1 MKTILKLLV
10 VALVLNASWHV
21 GSAYW
26 QHYQF
31 EDEVHEAAQ
40 FVGRSKADELTAR
53 VYELAD
59 KYEIPLEA
67 DAVKVV
73 KAQRRV
79 TVDAAYSREIE
90 LAPRYPRH
98 WDFAIHVTVLT
109 LN

>member
-1 MKTILKLLV
+1 MKTIIKLIV
-10 VALVLNASWHV
+10 VALVLNAAFHV
-21 GSAYW
+21 GTAYW

-31 EDEVHEAAQ
+31 EDEVKEAAQ

-59 KYEIPLEA
+59 KYEIPLDA
-67 DAVKVV
+67 DAVKVT

-79 TVDAAYSREIE
+79 TVEAAYSREIE
-90 LAPRYPRH
+90 VAPSYPRH
-98 WDFAIHVTVLT
+98 WDFAIHVSVLT

>member
-1 MKTILKLLV
+1 MKIILKLIV

-21 GSAYW
+21 GAAYW

-31 EDEVHEAAQ
+31 EDQVQEAAQ
-40 FVGRSKADELTAR
+40 FVGRAKSDELAAR

-67 DAVKVV
+67 DAVKVT
-73 KAQRRV
+73 KDQRRV
-79 TVDAAYSREIE
+79 TVDAAYAREIE
-90 LAPRYPRH
+90 IAPRYPRH
-98 WDFAIHVTVLT
+98 WEFAVHVSVLT

>member
-10 VALVLNASWHV
+10 VALVLNASWRV
-21 GSAYW
+21 GAAYW

-31 EDEVHEAAQ
+31 EDEVQEAAQ
-40 FVGRSKADELTAR
+40 FVGRSKSEELAAR

-67 DAVKVV
+67 DSVKVT
-73 KAQRRV
+73 KDQRRV
-79 TVDAAYSREIE
+79 TVDAAYSRDIE

-98 WDFAIHVTVLT
+98 WDFAIHVSVLT